1 MSSPTTARVC
11 VGSRSSWPTCTP
23 AAPASRAI
31 SGRSFTIKEDP
42 YGFSDETSSRQVFS
56 KSRGDADLSRYC
68 SNRTPAAA
76 NSCAQL
82 CGELLSNVAS
92 SITYSLGRTRRI
104 TLFSVRSQQPLDEM
118 RIDFP
123 RSEIGV
129 RQNPAM
135 QRNRR
140 LDPFNDE
147 HFQRPLHPPHGLRA
161 ISALNDQLR
170 NHRII
175 IGRDY
180 RVRVRRGIHPYAGTT
195 RSLKRCDAS
204 CRGNECI
211 GVLGVN
217 TAFNGMT
224 RELHF
229 ADGFFQALPS
239 CYPNLS
245 LNQVHARHQ
254 LRHRVLDLNARI
266 HFDKIKRTV
275 LVHQEFH
282 GARIGVP
289 DLLQRAHHFH
299 TQIFAPFGIHAG
311 RWGFLN
317 QFLVAPLNAAFPLAE
332 MNDFAVLV
340 AKHLKFNV
348 TRVLQKSLRVH
359 IRIPKGLLR
368 LAARC
373 LICRKQLIL
382 IAHNAHSPATT
393 TSHGFQDQRIADS
406 RRLFAKL
413 LFAFDDTLA
422 PGNGRQSSR
431 FYFPS
436 CAVFLPHHFDDFR
449 SRAYKRNLRSLANL
463 GE

>member
-31 SGRSFTIKEDP
+31 SGRSFTIKEHPAERRDK
-42 YGFSDETSSRQVFS
+42 TSSLAVFN
-56 KSRGDADLSRYC
+56 KPRAEAALSRYC

-104 TLFSVRSQQPLDEM
+104 RLFPVRSQQPLDEM

-123 RSEIGV
+123 CREIGI

-147 HFQRPLHPPHGLRA
+147 HFQCPLHPPHGLSA

-170 NHRII
+170 NHRVI

-180 RVRVRRGIHPYAGTT
+180 RVRIRRGIHPYAGTA
-195 RSLKRCDAS
+195 RSLKSCDAS
-204 CRGNECI
+204 CRRNECI

-217 TAFNGMT
+217 TAFDGMP

-229 ADGFFQALPS
+229 TDSFFQALPS

-245 LNQVHARHQ
+245 LNQIYARHQ
-254 LRHRVLDLNARI
+254 FRHRVLDLNARI
-266 HFDKIKRTV
+266 HFDEIKRTV
-275 LVHQEFH
+275 LIHQEFNC
-282 GARIGVP
+282 ARIGVP
-289 DLLQRAHHFH
+289 DLLQRAHDFH
-299 TQIFAPFGIHAG
+299 AQIFAPLGIHPWG
-311 RWGFLN
+311 RRLLD
-317 QFLVAPLNAAFPLAE
+317 QFLVAPLNAAFPLTQ
-332 MNDFAVLV
+332 MNDFAVLI

-348 TRVLQKSLRVH
+348 TRVL
-359 IRIPKGLLR
+359 
-368 LAARC
+368 
-373 LICRKQLIL
+373 
-382 IAHNAHSPATT
+382 
-393 TSHGFQDQRIADS
+393 
-406 RRLFAKL
+406 
-413 LFAFDDTLA
+413 
-422 PGNGRQSSR
+422 
-431 FYFPS
+431 
-436 CAVFLPHHFDDFR
+436 
-449 SRAYKRNLRSLANL
+449 
-463 GE
+463 